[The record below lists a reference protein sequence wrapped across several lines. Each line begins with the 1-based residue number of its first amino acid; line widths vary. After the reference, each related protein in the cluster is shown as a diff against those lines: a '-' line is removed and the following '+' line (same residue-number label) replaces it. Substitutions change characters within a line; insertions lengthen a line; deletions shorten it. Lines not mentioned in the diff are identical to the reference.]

1 MEQVIARWKR
11 LRPKSPPGCALP
23 TLYYRENAFR
33 MKYDEYLRLGYG
45 VGGGA
50 VESAHEQLL
59 LRLLLGNNH
68 WALLDRMARV
78 SLA

>member
-1 MEQVIARWKR
+1 
-11 LRPKSPPGCALP
+11 
-23 TLYYRENAFR
+23 